1 MRLSPTLAVC
11 AAAVVGCSS
20 ILGIG
25 SSCRTDRG
33 IELCVDR
40 SEYAPGDTVHLR
52 MTNVGG
58 GELARI
64 DACSIQ
70 LTGTAGTTDE
80 LGYVYLPT
88 RRCGFEVTTEIQ
100 LERAF
105 LLARGE
111 SAATALG
118 IGRGTPQSFSRVNV
132 WLLEADGELV
142 SEEPVSSTVF
152 TILRSAS
159 PN

>member
-1 MRLSPTLAVC
+1 M
-11 AAAVVGCSS
+11 
-20 ILGIG
+20 
-25 SSCRTDRG
+25 
-33 IELCVDR
+33 CVDR

-58 GELARI
+58 TEPSRI
-64 DACSIQ
+64 DACSMQ
-70 LTGTAGTTDE
+70 LSGTAGTTDE

-105 LLARGE
+105 TLSRGE
-111 SAATALG
+111 SAATTLG
-118 IGRGTPQSFSRVNV
+118 IAKGTPQSFNRVNV